1 MTGTLNHNG
10 YTGSV
15 EFSEEDGLLH
25 GRLVGIRDTIAYEGK
40 DVRSLTR
47 NFRQAVDEYLAFC
60 QAEGKTPDK
69 PFKGSI
75 NIRIS
80 PELHRAL
87 STRAEQKRKSL
98 NAVIS
103 DALES
108 ACR

>member
-47 NFRQAVDEYLAFC
+47 NFRQAVD
-60 QAEGKTPDK
+60 
-69 PFKGSI
+69 
-75 NIRIS
+75 
-80 PELHRAL
+80 
-87 STRAEQKRKSL
+87 
-98 NAVIS
+98 
-103 DALES
+103 
-108 ACR
+108 